1 MAEFLDKLNP
11 KQKEAVLHIDQPLI
25 IFAGAGTGKTRVI
38 TCRIAHL
45 LGSGVSP
52 WQILA
57 VTFTNKAA
65 EEMRRRVDELAAG
78 QGRGVWIST
87 YHSFGAQFLRVE
99 AKQIGLNPEFL
110 IYDTNDQKHVIK
122 DVIELLNLSDKT
134 YKPSRIIELISR
146 AKDDL
151 LDADSYA
158 IHALASGDNF
168 RQTAAAIYEIYQ
180 KKLNQAGALD
190 FGDLIMRT
198 VMALRDNTAL
208 REKYQERFKY
218 VLVDEYQDTNHG
230 QYLLTKYLSAKHK
243 NICVVGDDDQS
254 VYSWR
259 GADIRN
265 ILEFERDYPGCRMIK
280 LEQNY
285 RSTPNILNTA
295 WQVVQRNQKR
305 VEKKLWTNNSE
316 GETVQL
322 IEARNELDEAQDIV
336 YKVQSLT
343 RKYGYKR
350 NDFAVFYRTNA
361 QSRVLEDAFRREG
374 IPYAVIGTMRFYER
388 AEIKDVLAYLKL
400 IHNPHDNVSFKR
412 VVNVPRRGIGKA
424 TIDTLDQL
432 ANEKNCSIWQAMVM
446 AGDKKGLTIFRN
458 IIEELRALKDAHT
471 VKEITALVL
480 EKTRFVE
487 DLKSE
492 DTIES
497 RSRVENIYELMSAID
512 EFETRSPDKTLA
524 GYLTQVSLVND
535 IDEWSEETDRVTL
548 MTLHLAKG
556 LEFKSVFVTGLEEG
570 LFPIGDAAFDE
581 SDLEEERRLMYVGMT
596 RAKEH
601 LYLSWAAERRVYGK
615 TRWNLPSRFIAEAG
629 LQTEPREQQNENR
642 YRHSVKVSN
651 VPPDNLNENETSTP
665 ASVSAPTDNQEDHS
679 LFKIGSRVLHQ
690 MFGPGKII
698 DRSGAGDDLKLVVVF
713 DTGQWKK
720 LLAKYAN
727 LQQID

>member
-1 MAEFLDKLNP
+1 MESLNP
-11 KQKEAVLHIDQPLI
+11 LQKEAVLHTDQPLI

-45 LGSGVSP
+45 LNSGVSP
-52 WQILA
+52 WHILA

-65 EEMRRRVDELAAG
+65 EEMRRRVDTLAPG
-78 QGRGVWIST
+78 QGRSVWIST

-99 AKQIGLNPEFL
+99 AKQIGLATDFL
-110 IYDTNDQKHVIK
+110 IYDTSDQKHVIK
-122 DVIELLNLSDKT
+122 DVIAQLNLSDKT
-134 YKPSRIIELISR
+134 YKPARMMELISR

-158 IHALASGDNF
+158 IHALASGDHF
-168 RQTAAAIYEIYQ
+168 RQTAASIYQIYQ
-180 KKLNQAGALD
+180 KKLDQAGALD

-198 VMALRDNTAL
+198 VIALRDNAAL
-208 REKYQERFKY
+208 REKYQERFRY
-218 VLVDEYQDTNHG
+218 ILVDEYQDTNHG

-265 ILEFERDYPGCRMIK
+265 ILEFERDYPGCRTIK

-285 RSTPNILNTA
+285 RSTPGILAMA
-295 WQVVQRNQKR
+295 WQVVSNNRTR
-305 VEKKLWTNNSE
+305 VEKKLWTHNAE
-316 GETVQL
+316 GDAVQL
-322 IEARNELDEAQDIV
+322 FEARNELDEAQDIV
-336 YKVQSLT
+336 ISVQSL
-343 RKYGYKR
+343 RRRHGYAL

-388 AEIKDVLAYLKL
+388 AEVKDVMAYLKL

-412 VVNVPRRGIGKA
+412 VVNVPRRGVGKA
-424 TIDTLDQL
+424 SVDALDAL
-432 ANEKNCSIWQAMVM
+432 ATEKNCSLWQAMLT
-446 AGDKKGLTIFRN
+446 AGDKKGLTAFRAV
-458 IIEELRALKDAHT
+458 IEDIRAVRDART
-471 VKEITALVL
+471 VKEIAALVL

-512 EFETRSPDKTLA
+512 EFEMRSPDKTLA

-556 LEFKSVFVTGLEEG
+556 LEFKSVYVTGLEEG
-570 LFPIGDAAFDE
+570 LFPVGESAFDE
-581 SDLEEERRLMYVGMT
+581 ADLEEERRLMYVGMT
-596 RAKEH
+596 RARERLH
-601 LYLSWAAERRVYGK
+601 LTWAAERRVYGK

-629 LQTEPREQQNENR
+629 LKTEMPAQPAPAAP
-642 YRHSVKVSN
+642 YRQHARVAPERPYADEAAGASPAPAGVT
-651 VPPDNLNENETSTP
+651 PPMDDP
-665 ASVSAPTDNQEDHS
+665 AEHDGFRINT
-679 LFKIGSRVLHQ
+679 RVLHQ
-690 MFGPGKII
+690 QFGAGKII
-698 DRSGAGDDLKLVVVF
+698 DRSGAGDDLKLVVLF

-727 LQQID
+727 LQPVE

>member
-1 MAEFLDKLNP
+1 
-11 KQKEAVLHIDQPLI
+11 
-25 IFAGAGTGKTRVI
+25 
-38 TCRIAHL
+38 
-45 LGSGVSP
+45 
-52 WQILA
+52 
-57 VTFTNKAA
+57 
-65 EEMRRRVDELAAG
+65 
-78 QGRGVWIST
+78 
-87 YHSFGAQFLRVE
+87 
-99 AKQIGLNPEFL
+99 
-110 IYDTNDQKHVIK
+110 
-122 DVIELLNLSDKT
+122 
-134 YKPSRIIELISR
+134 
-146 AKDDL
+146 
-151 LDADSYA
+151 
-158 IHALASGDNF
+158 
-168 RQTAAAIYEIYQ
+168 
-180 KKLNQAGALD
+180 
-190 FGDLIMRT
+190 
-198 VMALRDNTAL
+198 
-208 REKYQERFKY
+208 YQERFRY

-285 RSTPNILNTA
+285 RSTPNILSTA

-305 VEKKLWTNNSE
+305 VEKKLWTQNSE
-316 GETVQL
+316 GEPVQL

-336 YKVQSLT
+336 LKVQELV
-343 RKYGYKR
+343 RRYGYKL

-361 QSRVLEDAFRREG
+361 QSRVLEDGFRREG

-400 IHNPHDNVSFKR
+400 VHNPHDNVSFKR

-424 TIDTLDQL
+424 TIDALDKL
-432 ANEKNCSIWQAMVM
+432 ATEKNCSLWQAMM
-446 AGDKKGLTIFRN
+446 TTNDKKGLTIFRG
-458 IIEELRALKDAHT
+458 IIEELRATKDAHT
-471 VKEITALVL
+471 VKEIAALVL

-487 DLKSE
+487 DIKSE

-512 EFETRSPDKTLA
+512 EFESRSPDKTLA

-535 IDEWSEETDRVTL
+535 IDEWTEETDRVTL

-556 LEFKSVFVTGLEEG
+556 LEFKAVFVTGLEEG
-570 LFPIGDAAFDE
+570 LFPIGETAFDE
-581 SDLEEERRLMYVGMT
+581 TNLEEERRLMYVGMT

-601 LYLSWAAERRVYGK
+601 LYLTWAAERRVYGK

-629 LQTEPREQQNENR
+629 LRTEPREP
-642 YRHSVKVSN
+642 HSESPVFRRGTVRPSATY
-651 VPPDNLNENETSTP
+651 PERSTHEVELV
-665 ASVSAPTDNQEDHS
+665 ASVSAPIDGPEDHPG
-679 LFKIGSRVLHQ
+679 FKINSRVLHQ
-690 MFGPGKII
+690 QFGAGKII
-698 DRSGAGDDLKLVVVF
+698 DRSGAGDDLKLVVLF

-727 LQQID
+727 LQTAD